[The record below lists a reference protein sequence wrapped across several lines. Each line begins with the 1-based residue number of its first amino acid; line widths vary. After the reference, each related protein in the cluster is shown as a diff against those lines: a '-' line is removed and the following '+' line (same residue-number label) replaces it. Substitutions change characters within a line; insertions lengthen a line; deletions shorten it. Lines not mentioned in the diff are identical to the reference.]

1 MAFSFTDKYLR
12 EFVTDFSLAAMADE
26 TKRAF
31 DTVFSGTGAGSDFLG
46 WRDLPDNYDRDEVF
60 RIKKAAE
67 KIIKTCDVFVV
78 IGIGGSYL
86 GARAAIEFVKGAS
99 YNNKKKATPDIYFVG
114 NDISSSHLRDV
125 LEICEDKDVCI
136 NVISKS
142 GTTTEPAIAF
152 RIFRDMLVKKYGKAA
167 SERIFVTTDKARGAL
182 RPQAEELG
190 YESFVVPDD
199 IGGRYSVLS
208 AVGLLP
214 IAVAGIDIDE
224 MLAGAKDAAD
234 KYSKGD
240 VFSNDCMKYAVFC
253 NT

>member
-1 MAFSFTDKYLR
+1 MAFNFTDKYLR
-12 EFVTDFSLAAMADE
+12 EFVTDFSVAAMADE

-31 DTVFSGTGAGSDFLG
+31 DTVFNGKGAGADFLG
-46 WRDLPDNYDRDEVF
+46 WRDLPYNYDREEVS

-86 GARAAIEFVKGAS
+86 GARAAIEFVEGAS
-99 YNNKKKATPDIYFVG
+99 YNNKKKSTPDIYFVG

-125 LEICEDKDVCI
+125 LEICKDKDVCI

-152 RIFRDMLVKKYGKAA
+152 RIFRDMLLQKYGKAA

-190 YESFVVPDD
+190 
-199 IGGRYSVLS
+199 
-208 AVGLLP
+208 
-214 IAVAGIDIDE
+214 
-224 MLAGAKDAAD
+224 
-234 KYSKGD
+234 
-240 VFSNDCMKYAVFC
+240 
-253 NT
+253 